1 MSEDSP
7 RSIDDFGV
15 PVHVIEKRKNEQL
28 RISINEYK
36 GHQYID
42 IRSFFRTDEEF
53 LPSRKGVTLKVDDYP
68 ELLNGVI
75 LLGQTLGFDLD
86 DLEGEE

>member
-1 MSEDSP
+1 MADDGT

-15 PVHVIEKRKNEQL
+15 PVHVIEKKENEQL

-42 IRSFFRTDEEF
+42 IRSFFNTGGEF

-68 ELLNGVI
+68 ELLQGVI
-75 LLGQTLGFDLD
+75 LLGQTLGFDVD
-86 DLEGEE
+86 DLGDE